1 MHERV
6 HLLGQHLL
14 ERLPGHLDA
23 EEAVPFLELLDRDP
37 VPLRKAGRSLLGH
50 VHGRALD
57 PAIRSPGRHV
67 VDEDRE
73 PSRRDQ
79 DLRRRD
85 AQSLLCGRRQ
95 LRQSLAASPRRQFL
109 AADLNQERRHRLLRR
124 AGRNGAQACER
135 GRCTRR
141 AP

>member
-1 MHERV
+1 MHERI

-23 EEAVPFLELLDRDP
+23 EEAVSLLELLDRDP
-37 VPLRKAGRSLLGH
+37 VSLREAGRGLLGH
-50 VHGRALD
+50 VHGRSLD
-57 PAIRSPGRHV
+57 PLIGSLGGHV
-67 VDEDRE
+67 VDEHRE

-79 DLRRRD
+79 DPRRSD
-85 AQSLLCGRRQ
+85 AQGLLCDAGQ
-95 LRQSLAASPRRQFL
+95 LRQSLAAGSRRQLL
-109 AADLNQERRHRLLRR
+109 AADLNQERRHRLPRR
-124 AGRNGAQACER
+124 AGRSGAQACER